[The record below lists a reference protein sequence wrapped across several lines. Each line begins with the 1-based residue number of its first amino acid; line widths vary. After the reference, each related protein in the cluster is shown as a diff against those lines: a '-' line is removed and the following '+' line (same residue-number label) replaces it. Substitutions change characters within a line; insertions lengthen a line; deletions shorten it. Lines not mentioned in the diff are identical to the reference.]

1 MQETHTI
8 DTMVAQVGVKQD
20 QEGYTID
27 RVTSNL
33 KVLSE
38 ILIGEG
44 ALTTQNGKI
53 YRSSRIWTALGWK
66 PDRKVFKNTFKVARD
81 IFFGFER
88 KEPVA
93 FKQANAIR
101 NLYEEAIRGLDRT
114 QQYMASDVEFSESLQ
129 RLIKKFAP
137 PEYNGIT
144 LKAAMKNQETLA
156 RFNEEVKPVMD
167 LNQQTISEES
177 RLIVWAARA
186 FFGGF
191 NKEILEKTIEKAV
204 IVIKLAAEGCER
216 LKPIAEEMKS
226 CYEEHREGV
235 RKIARTY
242 LQANNPVVAQE
253 LYDLL
258 EKYTLPSYQLMRST
272 DPIPIPQNQSPMEKT
287 KEKTKRRLDRVLSKP
302 PKAFPEKPV
311 QEKPAAPKRTL
322 GTNPYN
328 VKPGDLARSRLRK
341 QENTGEKKKNSTDND
356 LESSDAFSEFQ
367 KKYKEMLQQR
377 LQPEKKQGVSQK
389 ETALPPINAP
399 KVRNISDK
407 REKFIRQSKEKGKK
421 TIELIRKTTKRL
433 PNPFHRNHKK
443 EEKSNIEEEIK
454 VVEEAQRNFRP
465 KSLNDLNTLLLSS
478 HLLTK
483 SSNLL
488 TMRDGTDEAESE
500 LDDSWNIVNP
510 HDEDEYAKNLPPL
523 LRSVSERAFKS
534 KPALKNVKKSPLE
547 EEQTAELNNN
557 LLLKMKIR
565 RLSIEG
571 KNIQDF

>member
-8 DTMVAQVGVKQD
+8 DTMVAHVGVKQD

-341 QENTGEKKKNSTDND
+341 QENPGEKKKNSNDND

-399 KVRNISDK
+399 KERNISDK

-443 EEKSNIEEEIK
+443 EEKRNIEEEIK
-454 VVEEAQRNFRP
+454 VVEEAQRNFRH
-465 KSLNDLNTLLLSS
+465 KSLNDLNTLF
-478 HLLTK
+478 K
-483 SSNLL
+483 SSDLL
-488 TMRDGTDEAESE
+488 QKVHGATIEDAESE

-547 EEQTAELNNN
+547 EKQTAELNNN